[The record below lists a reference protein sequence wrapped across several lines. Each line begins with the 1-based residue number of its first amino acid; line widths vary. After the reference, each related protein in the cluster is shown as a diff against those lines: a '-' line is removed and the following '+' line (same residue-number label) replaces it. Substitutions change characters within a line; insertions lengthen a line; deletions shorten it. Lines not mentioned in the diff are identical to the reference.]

1 MGRGPQAMAGASSR
15 APSVTV
21 LLHQNRAFFPGT
33 GASCSCRGP
42 LQRGTSVRPPTAPL
56 PQGIETTPFSS
67 SSHFGTLLTHL
78 YAPQKLLAAFIL
90 ITHCPDFCNASHIR
104 WSPLQPQQIYYCEIS
119 NSSCRFPKS
128 LSSLSSLLERAG
140 LRPQARQEICV
151 WCAWANSALLQWDAL
166 GAPREWPKPQRRNIF
181 ESKPMI
187 TCLGTRSP
195 APWPTAIRPPGRF
208 RFPVPCSEIRSHSL
222 KDERILPES
231 PRAKS

>member
-33 GASCSCRGP
+33 GASCSCRA
-42 LQRGTSVRPPTAPL
+42 PTAPL
-56 PQGIETTPFSS
+56 PQGIETTPSSS

-119 NSSCRFPKS
+119 NFSCRFPKS
-128 LSSLSSLLERAG
+128 LSFLLSRLERAG

-151 WCAWANSALLQWDAL
+151 WCAWANSAHCYSRMPLELLESGPNLNGEMSLSASLYDHLPWDTLSGTLAHGDPSTRPFSFPSAL
-166 GAPREWPKPQRRNIF
+166 
-181 ESKPMI
+181 
-187 TCLGTRSP
+187 LGDTLTL
-195 APWPTAIRPPGRF
+195 A
-208 RFPVPCSEIRSHSL
+208 
-222 KDERILPES
+222 
-231 PRAKS
+231 